1 MPNEREVRLMDL
13 VTEYMAEALETYCT
27 QRKNDRTQM
36 LGELENLLELFMGM
50 IPELKELQATEE
62 AVRENLQG
70 NWPIDLLDV
79 YNHRSACMNCSYER
93 GEDCPFIARTYKI
106 FRDPKGILVHDLPYS
121 DCHLR
126 PEPWKV
132 EKIDGLMQAMKIP
145 HIFRDVTVNS
155 YKPRGDNQKDAKRK
169 VVEYVQDFMNNA
181 IDGRG
186 FILAGPTGTGKT
198 HLAIA
203 AGKAIIKEYLRQVIF
218 VDVGAFCSDFSYGA
232 REFSH
237 KTKSIERMK
246 GTDVLILDDLGAE
259 QALSSAGKSTGKEV
273 IMNVIRHRYNAALP
287 TIYTTN
293 MKPEEIEK
301 YLDQRL
307 YSRVVSKCESI
318 PVGGSDYRMGPD
330 PWVGLGKEV

>member
-1 MPNEREVRLMDL
+1 MDL
-13 VTEYMAEALETYCT
+13 VPEYMAESLKKYFTE
-27 QRKNDRTQM
+27 RRSERTRM
-36 LGELENLLELFMGM
+36 LGESESLLSLFMSL
-50 IPELKELQATEE
+50 IPELQEIQATEE
-62 AVRENLQG
+62 EVRENLQLSH
-70 NWPIDLLDV
+70 NIDLFDV
-79 YNHRSACMNCSYER
+79 YSHRAACANCNYER

-203 AGKAIIKEYLRQVIF
+203 SGKAIIKEYLRQVIF